1 MTTGFRFRLLLL
13 LLLLFSPGLM
23 ALAGTASGDV
33 QADAFRQAMAKLA
46 ETRGFSCS
54 FRQQVHFA
62 EGGQKSY
69 TGTLVVKRPGLFRW
83 QYVTPYE
90 QLYVSDGTVIWHY
103 EADLMQAERMQTLD
117 AVDPAAMKLLDGRLG
132 SQDIKLLASEKGE
145 GGETAY
151 RVRIEGG
158 PELTLAF
165 RDNGSLYWIES
176 EDMLG
181 NRNRMILLDIDRTI
195 PEEKLFHF
203 VPPEDVDIV
212 DLSGSGTVIPL
223 QQTNVDGE

>member
-1 MTTGFRFRLLLL
+1 MRSGFRHELCV
-13 LLLLFSPGLM
+13 LLLLFLAAGP
-23 ALAGTASGDV
+23 LAGTAAAETQPDP
-33 QADAFRQAMAKLA
+33 FRQALTKLA
-46 ETRGFSCS
+46 QTKGFSCK
-54 FRQQVHFA
+54 FLQEVYFA

-69 TGTLVVKRPGLFRW
+69 TGTLAVKRPGLFRW

-103 EADLMQAERMQTLD
+103 EADLMQAERLQTLD

-132 SQDIKLLASEKGE
+132 SRDIRLLSSKKGAL
-145 GGETAY
+145 GEDAY
-151 RVRIEGG
+151 RVRIKGG

-165 RDNGSLYWIES
+165 RNNGSLYWIES

-181 NRNRMILLDIDRTI
+181 NRNRMILIDIDRTI

-203 VPPEDVDIV
+203 VPPEGVEIV
-212 DLSGSGTVIPL
+212 DLAGGGTVIPL
-223 QQTNVDGE
+223 QQTNTDGE